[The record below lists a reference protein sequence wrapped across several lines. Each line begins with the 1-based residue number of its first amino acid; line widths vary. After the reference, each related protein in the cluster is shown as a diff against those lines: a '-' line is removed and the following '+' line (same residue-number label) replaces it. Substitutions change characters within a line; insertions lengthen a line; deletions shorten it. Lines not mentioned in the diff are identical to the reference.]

1 MHPSPSIRTTVNPFQ
16 VPPHRYSCFTYLKAA
31 IVGVTIFPLRVVVL
45 LAALMV
51 GAVCG
56 ALAGCGLDARNQQ
69 PPSRLQRLL
78 LKPVALTAR
87 CLLWA
92 CGVWYLPVEYRPG
105 SCPGTAR
112 VFVVAPHFSLLDP
125 FVMTYLEMPCSVS
138 KLAVSYLPIVGK
150 IAVAMRTIFVD
161 RKDPDS
167 KHKCVDA
174 IRQRAT
180 DEAWPPLNIFPEGTC
195 TNGDALIAFK
205 PGPFIPGAPVQ
216 PVVLRYP
223 YDVLS
228 LSAASN
234 DAEKRLFFSMFML
247 YNRVSVTYLPLYT
260 PSPEEAADPL
270 LFARNVREVMAA
282 ELQVPCT
289 AHSYEDVWL
298 AAKARQY
305 GVEQTFEVKAV
316 AALLQIN
323 ADGVTALLERF
334 HSLDT
339 DGSGLLGIEEFAT
352 ALGLEG
358 AEEAYVAQLFA
369 FFDVDG
375 SGAISYAEFVQGLA
389 LLSPS
394 TSKEEKIKLSFLLCD
409 LNADGAVTLAELLR
423 VLEMARAVH
432 PLAPEDSASA
442 FLPGFSQRL
451 LSSSPA
457 ASEPVPGTP
466 QHFFSR
472 TSSGQVRAFAS
483 FDSDGDRVLT
493 FDEFAAF
500 CEEHA
505 EVLDMSAALVR
516 SRLRQAD
523 LLEGVS
529 ATVSKIK
536 RESQAARENSKIQRD
551 ESTVA
556 EPASAK
562 PASAKVAPE
571 PPPRSTKGKE
581 LW

>member
-1 MHPSPSIRTTVNPFQ
+1 MAPVKMTPTIHTTVNPFE
-16 VPPHRYSCFTYLKAA
+16 VPPLRYSYFTYLQMVL
-31 IVGVTIFPLRVVVL
+31 VGITLFPLRVLVVVL
-45 LAALMV
+45 ALAF

-56 ALAGCGLDARNQQ
+56 ALAGAGLDARSQQ
-69 PPSRLQRLL
+69 PLARWRRMLLQ
-78 LKPVALTAR
+78 PVSFSAR

-92 CGVWYLPVEYRPG
+92 WGVWYLPVEYRPG
-105 SCPGTAR
+105 SSRSTAR
-112 VFVVAPHFSLLDP
+112 VFVVAPHFSLIDP

-138 KLAVSYLPIVGK
+138 MLSISRLPIVGK
-150 IAVAMRTIFVD
+150 IAIAMRTIFVD
-161 RKDPDS
+161 RKDPES
-167 KHKCVDA
+167 KSKCMAA
-174 IRQRAT
+174 IKQRAT
-180 DEAWPPLNIFPEGTC
+180 DDAYPPLNVFPEGTC

-205 PGPFIPGAPVQ
+205 PGAFTPGAPVQ

-223 YDVLS
+223 RATHSVT
-228 LSAASN
+228 AA
-234 DAEKRLFFSMFML
+234 DDGEKRLAFSMFML
-247 YNRVSVTYLPLYT
+247 YTRVSVTYLPLYT
-260 PSPEEAADPL
+260 PSPKEAADPL

-339 DGSGLLGIEEFAT
+339 DGSGMLGVDEFAT
-352 ALGLEG
+352 ALGLQG
-358 AEEAYVAQLFA
+358 AEEAYVEQLFA
-369 FFDVDG
+369 FFDTDG
-375 SGAISYAEFVQGLA
+375 AGAISYAEFVQGLA

-409 LNADGAVTLAELLR
+409 LNADGAVTLSDLLR

-432 PLAPEDSASA
+432 PLAAEASVSVASTSATSASA
-442 FLPGFSQRL
+442 ATAPARGAPAPFL
-451 LSSSPA
+451 
-457 ASEPVPGTP
+457 
-466 QHFFSR
+466 SR
-472 TSSGQVRAFAS
+472 TASAQGRAFAS
-483 FDSDGDRVLT
+483 FDSDGDRVLN

-516 SRLRQAD
+516 SRLQQTD
-523 LLEGVS
+523 LLEGLS
-529 ATVSKIK
+529 AMVSKIK
-536 RESQAARENSKIQRD
+536 RESKAAREMSKLKQRE
-551 ESTVA
+551 ESLA
-556 EPASAK
+556 
-562 PASAKVAPE
+562 
-571 PPPRSTKGKE
+571 TKATPTE
-581 LW
+581 ESPLQP